1 MAYSVTT
8 NDGVTISVAD
18 ETKDS
23 SSLSLTV
30 IGRNA
35 TNYGQS
41 IVTNTIRHLENFASN
56 VPPAPTYTLTGQL
69 WYNKSEDNLRV
80 YDGATW
86 GRASK
91 VPVSAAE
98 LSTDLVPGTQYFNST
113 EDKLQV
119 YDGSTFRDAVLPG
132 GTVTSTYSGNV
143 AAAGGANNYGAK
155 VETIFLESTEATA
168 KMVPVI
174 ALKYVSDGAS
184 LPGELADSAHD
195 SAGAT
200 VMAVFSDR
208 SFTLAQTD
216 PHYATLSD
224 SGSFGATFTKGMNL
238 RADYT
243 DSTISLSDK
252 SEWADKANAI
262 YTGSVI
268 PAGDIIHVGSTN
280 WVPSGT
286 VSTNYTL
293 GTSSNKFG
301 DLHVDKMA
309 LGSAG
314 GTTETLAIVG
324 TVNIGTSS
332 NPVNDIYANNVY
344 VDGTLD
350 FDGVNSLTNL
360 ESADIDDVTLTSG
373 TISSSPSGATDI
385 ANKSYVD
392 SQASTATAA
401 AITLVPTNTSTST
414 HFPIFVDSGSGNE
427 QARTDTGFTYVPTSE
442 TLHTTIFDGTTGN
455 FSGTVEA
462 NRFTDG
468 TLSIENGDITSG
480 SDATFSSTVT
490 AGTLTDGSLSI
501 NSGSI
506 TGGASA
512 TFSGTVQASAHT
524 GVSATLSGTVQAGS
538 FTDGS
543 MSITGGAITSASTG
557 NFSGTVTAN
566 LFDGVASTAKYAD
579 LAEKYVADADY
590 EPGTVVRIGG
600 EEEITMTTEHADE
613 EVFGVISTDPAYLM
627 NSDIEGLP
635 VALQGRVP
643 VKVIGKVR
651 KGERLISSDV
661 PGVAWGVADATAPIE
676 AVIGRALEDKDDG
689 DQGMIEAVIGVK

>member
-41 IVTNTIRHLENFASN
+41 IVTNTVRHLENFASN
-56 VPPAPTYTLTGQL
+56 VPPAPTFTLTGQL

-86 GRASK
+86 ARVST
-91 VPVSAAE
+91 VPVSASE
-98 LSTDLVPGTQYFNST
+98 ISTDLVSGTQYFNST
-113 EDKLQV
+113 DDKLKV

-132 GTVTSTYSGNV
+132 GTVTSEFSGNV

-155 VETIFLESTEATA
+155 VETLFLESTEATA
-168 KMVPVI
+168 KMIPVI
-174 ALKYVSDGAS
+174 ALKYVSDGSS
-184 LPGELADSAHD
+184 LPGELADAAHD

-208 SFTLAQTD
+208 AFTLANTD
-216 PHYATLSD
+216 PHYATLANVS
-224 SGSFGATFTKGMNL
+224 SFGATFTKGMNL

-243 DSTISLSDK
+243 DSTVALSDK
-252 SEWADKANAI
+252 SEFADKANAI
-262 YTGSVI
+262 FTGSVI
-268 PAGDIIHVGSTN
+268 PAADIVHVGTTN
-280 WVPSGT
+280 WTPSGT
-286 VSTNYTL
+286 VSTNYAL
-293 GTSSNKFG
+293 GNATNRFG
-301 DLHVDKMA
+301 DLHVDQIA
-309 LGSAG
+309 LGSPG
-314 GTTETLAIVG
+314 GSVEELSIVG
-324 TVNIGTSS
+324 TVNIGSAS

-344 VDGTLD
+344 VDGVLD

-373 TISSSPSGATDI
+373 TIANSPNNATDI
-385 ANKSYVD
+385 ANKNYVD
-392 SQASTATAA
+392 TQAAAATAEKM
-401 AITLVPTNTSTST
+401 TLVTASSTPGN
-414 HFPIFVDSGSGNE
+414 HYLVLVDSAVGNE
-427 QARTDTGFTYVPTSE
+427 QARTDTGLRFITSTN
-442 TLHTTIFDGTTGN
+442 TLATSIFSGTTGN
-455 FSGTVEA
+455 FTGTVTA
-462 NRFTDG
+462 DTFTDG
-468 TLSIENGDITSG
+468 TLSIQNGDITSG
-480 SDATFSSTVT
+480 SDATFS
-490 AGTLTDGSLSI
+490 
-501 NSGSI
+501 
-506 TGGASA
+506 
-512 TFSGTVQASAHT
+512 GTVQASTINVTNA
-524 GVSATLSGTVQAGS
+524 
-538 FTDGS
+538 
-543 MSITGGAITSASTG
+543 SITALTAGNLSDGTASISGGAITGATTG
-557 NFSGTVTAN
+557 NFSGTVTAP

-600 EEEITMTTEHADE
+600 EAEITMTTEHADE

-627 NSDIEGLP
+627 NNDIDGLP

-643 VKVIGKVR
+643 VKVVGKVR

-661 PGVAWGVADATAPIE
+661 PGVAWGVADSTAPIE

>member
-41 IVTNTIRHLENFASN
+41 IVTNTVRHLENFASN
-56 VPPAPTYTLTGQL
+56 VPPAPTFTLTGQL

-86 GRASK
+86 ARVST
-91 VPVSAAE
+91 VPVSASE
-98 LSTDLVPGTQYFNST
+98 ISTDLVSGTQYFNST
-113 EDKLQV
+113 EDKLKV

-132 GTVTSTYSGNV
+132 GTVTSAYSGNV

-155 VETIFLESTEATA
+155 VETLFLESLEATA
-168 KMVPVI
+168 KMIPVI
-174 ALKYVSDGAS
+174 ALKYVSDGSS
-184 LPGELADSAHD
+184 LPGEIADAAHD

-200 VMAVFSDR
+200 IMAVFSDR
-208 SFTLAQTD
+208 AFTLANTD
-216 PHYATLSD
+216 PHYATLANVN
-224 SGSFGATFTKGMNL
+224 SFGATFTKGMNL

-243 DSTISLSDK
+243 DSTVALSDK
-252 SEWADKANAI
+252 ATFADKANAI
-262 YTGSVI
+262 FVGTEIAAAQIV
-268 PAGDIIHVGSTN
+268 HVGTTN
-280 WVPSGT
+280 WTPSGT
-286 VSTNYTL
+286 VSTNYAL
-293 GTSSNKFG
+293 GNATNRFG
-301 DLHVDKMA
+301 ELHVDQIA
-309 LGSAG
+309 LGSPG
-314 GTTETLAIVG
+314 GSVEELSIVG
-324 TVNIGTSS
+324 TVNIGSAS

-344 VDGTLD
+344 VDGVLD

-373 TISSSPSGATDI
+373 TIADSPSNPTDI

-392 SQASTATAA
+392 TQAAAATADKL
-401 AITLVPTNTSTST
+401 TLVTASSTPGAHYFVLVDSAAGDEQPRIDTGLSFVTSTNTLSTSV
-414 HFPIFVDSGSGNE
+414 FSG
-427 QARTDTGFTYVPTSE
+427 A
-442 TLHTTIFDGTTGN
+442 TGN
-455 FSGTVEA
+455 FTGTVTA
-462 NRFTDG
+462 DTFTDG
-468 TLSIENGDITSG
+468 TLSIQNGDITSG
-480 SDATFSSTVT
+480 SDATFS
-490 AGTLTDGSLSI
+490 
-501 NSGSI
+501 
-506 TGGASA
+506 
-512 TFSGTVQASAHT
+512 GTVQAGTINATAHT
-524 GVSATLSGTVQAGS
+524 GTSATLSGTVSGGTL
-538 FTDGS
+538 TDGTA
-543 MSITGGAITSASTG
+543 SISGGAITGATTG
-557 NFSGTVTAN
+557 NFSGTVTAP

-600 EEEITMTTEHADE
+600 EAEITMTTAHADE

-627 NSDIEGLP
+627 NNDIDGLP

-643 VKVIGKVR
+643 VKVVGKVR

-661 PGVAWGVADATAPIE
+661 PGVAWGVAGDTAPIE

-689 DQGMIEAVIGVK
+689 EQGVIEAVIGVK

>member
-41 IVTNTIRHLENFASN
+41 IVTNTVRHLENFASN
-56 VPPAPTYTLTGQL
+56 VPPAPTFTLTGQL

-86 GRASK
+86 ARVST
-91 VPVSAAE
+91 VPVSASE
-98 LSTDLVPGTQYFNST
+98 ISTDLVSGTQYFNST
-113 EDKLQV
+113 DDKLKV

-132 GTVTSTYSGNV
+132 GTVTSEFSGNV

-155 VETIFLESTEATA
+155 VETLFLESTEATA
-168 KMVPVI
+168 KMIPVI
-174 ALKYVSDGAS
+174 ALKYVSDGSS
-184 LPGELADSAHD
+184 LPGELADAAHD

-208 SFTLAQTD
+208 AFTLANTD
-216 PHYATLSD
+216 PHYATLANVS
-224 SGSFGATFTKGMNL
+224 SFGATFTKGMNL

-243 DSTISLSDK
+243 DSTVALSDK
-252 SEWADKANAI
+252 SEFADKANAI
-262 YTGSVI
+262 FTGSVI
-268 PAGDIIHVGSTN
+268 PAADIVHVGTTN
-280 WVPSGT
+280 WTPSGT
-286 VSTNYTL
+286 VSTNYAL
-293 GTSSNKFG
+293 GNATNRFG
-301 DLHVDKMA
+301 DLHVDQIA
-309 LGSAG
+309 LGSPG
-314 GTTETLAIVG
+314 GSVEELSIVG
-324 TVNIGTSS
+324 TVNIGSAS

-344 VDGTLD
+344 VDGVLD

-373 TISSSPSGATDI
+373 TIANSPNNATDI
-385 ANKSYVD
+385 ANKNYVD
-392 SQASTATAA
+392 TQAAAATAEKM
-401 AITLVPTNTSTST
+401 TLVTASSTPGN
-414 HFPIFVDSGSGNE
+414 HYLVLVDSAVGNE
-427 QARTDTGFTYVPTSE
+427 QARTDTGLRFITSTN
-442 TLHTTIFDGTTGN
+442 TLATSVFSGATGN
-455 FSGTVEA
+455 FTGTVTA
-462 NRFTDG
+462 DAFTDG
-468 TLSIENGDITSG
+468 TLSIQNGDITSG
-480 SDATFSSTVT
+480 SDATFS
-490 AGTLTDGSLSI
+490 
-501 NSGSI
+501 
-506 TGGASA
+506 
-512 TFSGTVQASAHT
+512 GTVQASTINVTNA
-524 GVSATLSGTVQAGS
+524 
-538 FTDGS
+538 
-543 MSITGGAITSASTG
+543 SITALTAGNLSDGTASISGGAITGATTG
-557 NFSGTVTAN
+557 NFSGTVTAP

-600 EEEITMTTEHADE
+600 EAEITMTTEHADE

-627 NSDIEGLP
+627 NNDIDGLP

-643 VKVIGKVR
+643 VKVVGKVR

-661 PGVAWGVADATAPIE
+661 PGVAWGVADSTAPIE

-689 DQGMIEAVIGVK
+689 EQGVIEAVIGVK